1 MEIQKQVNNLYP
13 VMEEVP
19 APYRFDD
26 ILTQRNYLVN
36 GLLKEWKGNLQ
47 NVYSPVHLE
56 DRSDNV
62 IGKYPLLNKEA
73 ALEALEAAVEAFDRG
88 RGEWPTM
95 KLEERI
101 ECLVKFVQRM
111 KKKREETVKLLM
123 WEIGK
128 PLRDAEK
135 EFDRTV
141 DYIYDT
147 IDELKELDRD
157 SSRFEIEQNVVAQI
171 RRTPLGIVLCMGPF
185 NYPLNESFAT
195 LIPSLIM
202 GNTVI
207 FKPPKHGVL
216 LHEPLLEIF
225 RDCFP
230 AGTINTIYGEGE
242 EVVAPILESGKI
254 DVLAFIGSSKVA
266 NILKAYHPKP
276 NRLREVL
283 GLEAKNPAI
292 VLDDANI
299 EKIIDECVAGAL
311 SFNGQRCT
319 ALKIFFVHSSQI
331 DEFLEKFKQKADNL
345 KIGMPWD
352 EGVTVTPLPEDGKTD
367 YLNDLVDDA
376 LEKGAKVINTSG
388 GISNK
393 SFFYPAILYPAN
405 SDMRIYHEEQFG
417 PVIPVVPFDKIEEPL
432 DYIEQSKYGQQVSIF
447 GNNPDILAKLV
458 DPLVNQV
465 ARVNIN
471 SLCQRGPDKFPFTG
485 RKDSAKATLS
495 VFDALRV
502 FSIRSVVAA
511 KGTENNKE
519 IFSDIVKDRKSNFLS
534 TDFIF

>member
-1 MEIQKQVNNLYP
+1 
-13 VMEEVP
+13 
-19 APYRFDD
+19 
-26 ILTQRNYLVN
+26 
-36 GLLKEWKGNLQ
+36 
-47 NVYSPVHLE
+47 
-56 DRSDNV
+56 
-62 IGKYPLLNKEA
+62 
-73 ALEALEAAVEAFDRG
+73 
-88 RGEWPTM
+88 
-95 KLEERI
+95 
-101 ECLVKFVQRM
+101 
-111 KKKREETVKLLM
+111 
-123 WEIGK
+123 
-128 PLRDAEK
+128 
-135 EFDRTV
+135 
-141 DYIYDT
+141 
-147 IDELKELDRD
+147 
-157 SSRFEIEQNVVAQI
+157 
-171 RRTPLGIVLCMGPF
+171 MGPF

-367 YLNDLVDDA
+367 YLTDLVDDA